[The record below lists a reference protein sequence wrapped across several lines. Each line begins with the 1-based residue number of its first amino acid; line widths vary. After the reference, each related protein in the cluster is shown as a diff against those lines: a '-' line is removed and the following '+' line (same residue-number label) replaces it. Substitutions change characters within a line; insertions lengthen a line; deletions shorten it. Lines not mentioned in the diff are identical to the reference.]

1 MPPPPPPPPPRPP
14 PPSPPS
20 TEIKLF
26 TSDLNVD
33 RSSIVEGVGSVH
45 VDGDATLDGQVTN
58 QGALSVVVNG
68 SLRIGTIGEL
78 QAETLIVD
86 VDELELRGR
95 PRRARDGR
103 DGRRAARRRRHR
115 LRHEG
120 RRRLSTVGARQ
131 RQRAIG
137 ELGTVAGAAVRV
149 CAPWVAF

>member
-1 MPPPPPPPPPRPP
+1 M
-14 PPSPPS
+14 
-20 TEIKLF
+20 
-26 TSDLNVD
+26 
-33 RSSIVEGVGSVH
+33 H

-95 PRRARDGR
+95 LVARGTVAT
-103 DGRRAARRRRHR
+103 GAAP
-115 LRHEG
+115 LAAGGIDCETKSG
-120 RRRLSTVGARQ
+120 AGYQLSVLANVS
-131 RQRAIG
+131 ASIG

-149 CAPWVAF
+149 CAVAGLSDPG